1 MKTVVCTF
9 CNSEI
14 YQYTGPESKIEM
26 KAKFFQPISSTVAQP
41 QAGDSLFCPVCKSRF
56 VSLSVQQN
64 SLRMLVSSDYYG
76 SGNVGKL

>member
-1 MKTVVCTF
+1 
-9 CNSEI
+9 
-14 YQYTGPESKIEM
+14 M
-26 KAKFFQPISSTVAQP
+26 KAKFFQPISSTVVQP